1 MNQGA
6 DMTQQSTGI
15 HFSSEDELFWGAAHD
30 TTEVASTVSPV
41 DTHRL
46 PPGDYHFAP
55 GAIEAYKR
63 RTSKWVKRVLW
74 ACAVMLCI
82 GIALAAS
89 YGMGHALT
97 RFGGVL

>member
-6 DMTQQSTGI
+6 DMTQQNTGI

-30 TTEVASTVSPV
+30 TEAACTVSPV

-46 PPGDYHFAP
+46 PPGGYHFAP

-63 RTSKWVKRVLW
+63 RTSKWAKRVLW
-74 ACAVMLCI
+74 ACVGMLFIGVVM
-82 GIALAAS
+82 AAS
-89 YGMGHALT
+89 YGLGHAWT
-97 RFGGVL
+97 RFGDVL